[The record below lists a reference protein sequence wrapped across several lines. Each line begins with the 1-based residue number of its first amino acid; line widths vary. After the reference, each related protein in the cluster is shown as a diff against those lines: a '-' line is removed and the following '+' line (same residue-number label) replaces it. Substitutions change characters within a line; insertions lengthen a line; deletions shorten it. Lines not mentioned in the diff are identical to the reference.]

1 MAQDYGSL
9 TLEIQDSK
17 IINVDRVIEAI
28 NNEESYN
35 ELNNLYNALVS
46 NKEYSYY
53 ENINMILFA
62 LKNRMKYVES
72 LEINNPLNELINIY
86 VTLEEVYPL
95 VRSYINYKSLND
107 EDLKKIYAYLS
118 NAITILENGFD
129 LTSSFEYEMFDCLIN
144 YISNKEKNI
153 YEEQLLNKYKK
164 YIEIS
169 SDSKGLSEGRKKTY
183 GINSNPAP
191 LLLGDGGISL
201 TIIIIT
207 VTVLVGTFLA
217 TLMLVK

>member
-1 MAQDYGSL
+1 MTQDYNSL
-9 TLEIQDSK
+9 TLEIKDSK
-17 IINVDRVIEAI
+17 IINVDSLIDAI
-28 NNEESYN
+28 NNEESYDK
-35 ELNNLYNALVS
+35 LNNLYNILIS
-46 NKEYSYY
+46 NEEYSNY

-86 VTLEEVYPL
+86 VSLEEVYPL

-144 YISNKEKNI
+144 HISTKEKNN

-164 YIEIS
+164 YIEMPGS
-169 SDSKGLSEGRKKTY
+169 SKGISEGRKKTY

-207 VTVLVGTFLA
+207 VTLLVGAFLA